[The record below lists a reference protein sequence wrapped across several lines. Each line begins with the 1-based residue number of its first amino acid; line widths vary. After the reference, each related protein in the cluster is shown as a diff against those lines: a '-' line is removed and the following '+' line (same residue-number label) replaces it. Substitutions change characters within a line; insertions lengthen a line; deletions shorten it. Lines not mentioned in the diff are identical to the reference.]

1 MKRATEIALLEEL
14 HGLKNSKEFYLDEA
28 VHKSPV
34 GRYMSDDRF
43 KAEKRDIF
51 RKLPLI
57 AAHSSELPEAGSFM
71 TRDLAGLPLLLTRD
85 KEMNIHAF
93 LNVCRHRGSKL
104 ESELSGCKRAFSCP
118 YHAWTWNNEGN
129 LKGVPHQK
137 QGFPDLD
144 RDAYKLKRLPSVE
157 QAGMIWVIANP
168 NADPDFESY
177 LSPILNEF
185 EWFGMPDMAIAAS
198 NVITIKANWKMLVE
212 GGIEAYHFKVAHRHT
227 IGPHFLDNLSS
238 YRELG
243 AHMRSVLPKNSLK
256 SLADMPQED
265 WNIREHSNVLYNV
278 FPLDQF
284 LLMEDHVA
292 WISARPISADETEL
306 RLSTMAPKED
316 VTPEKMSH
324 WKRNH
329 QITVA
334 TLMED
339 FEVNAAAQ
347 SGLESGA
354 NEFLTFGRY
363 EGALESF
370 NKTVESFLSETNHQ

>member
-1 MKRATEIALLEEL
+1 MERATEIALLEEL
-14 HGLKNSKEFYLDEA
+14 HGLNNSKEFYLDKQ
-28 VHKSPV
+28 VHLSPV
-34 GRYMSDDRF
+34 ERYASEERF
-43 KAEKRDIF
+43 EAEKRDIF

-85 KEMNIHAF
+85 KEMTIHAF

-104 ESELSGCKRAFSCP
+104 ESEAAGCKRAFSCP
-118 YHAWTWNNEGN
+118 YHAWTWNNEGT

-144 RDAYKLKRLPSVE
+144 RDAYKLKRLPAIE
-157 QAGMIWVIANP
+157 TAGMIWVIADP
-168 NADPDFESY
+168 NAEPNFDDY
-177 LSPILNEF
+177 LGPILSEF
-185 EWFGMPDMAIAAS
+185 AWFDMPGMAIAAS
-198 NVITIKANWKMLVE
+198 NVINIEANWKMLVE

-238 YRELG
+238 YRPLG
-243 AHMRSVLPKNSLK
+243 AHMRSILPKNSLK
-256 SLADMPQED
+256 SLTDLPQED
-265 WNIREHSNVLYNV
+265 WHIREHSNVLYNV

-292 WISARPISADETEL
+292 WISARPLSAGETEL
-306 RLSTMAPKED
+306 RLTTLAPKDQVGSEF
-316 VTPEKMSH
+316 MSH

-339 FEVNAAAQ
+339 FEVNQAAQ
-347 SGLESGA
+347 EGLASGA

-370 NKTVESFLSETNHQ
+370 NATVESFLSKTD